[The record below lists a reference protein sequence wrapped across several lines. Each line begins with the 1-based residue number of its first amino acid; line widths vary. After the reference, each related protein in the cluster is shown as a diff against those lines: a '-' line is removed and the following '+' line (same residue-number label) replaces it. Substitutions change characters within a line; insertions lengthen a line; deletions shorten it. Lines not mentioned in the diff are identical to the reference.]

1 MFYTK
6 LAKILNSAQ
15 SRSLVLHGNIY
26 DLFFDGNQYVQLI
39 PYLNKKL
46 DNTNLIKIVYELNGP
61 VRLSEEDKNCLKN
74 AWLEWKTGFSLDS
87 FVLKNLKND
96 LKSKGPTET
105 DKIYQEFDQLL
116 KDSIGNPTMAL
127 EFLRQ
132 LSICSRKIIKN
143 KNLII
148 LIEAADLLLP
158 EANVSSLND
167 KQIHRISI
175 VTDWISDPEF
185 QAANDTVCFISE
197 SRSLINSKISKLPQ
211 ILTIEIGAP
220 NTQERKDYIEYFCQN
235 CETGWSGTNDELAML
250 TAGLSLQA
258 IQQMLKEAKH
268 SKQLN
273 HEMIVSKV
281 EEFIKSQLGD
291 DVVEFKKPTHK
302 LNDCVGFSKLKR
314 FIESEL
320 IPRFK
325 AEPEKALSGAAVA
338 GAIGGGKTYLFEAV
352 ASELNMPVL
361 VLKNLRSQWFGQT
374 DVIFE
379 SLKRVLEALDKVCI
393 FVDEADVQFGGIGD
407 ESHSTE
413 KRLTGKIQAMMS
425 DPKLKGRIIWLLM
438 TARIHKLSPDI
449 RRPGRVGDLIIPVLD
464 PEGEDRIDFIKWA
477 FKGIDCDLNAVDSW
491 LPKSYSAADFSSLK
505 SYLKSRVD
513 FSDLKSLVEDI
524 IPPAITDTRKYQTL
538 QALVNCTRKSLL
550 PVEDFSNELV
560 TVVENVR
567 ASGSIKVVKP
577 ITLNELRQNWAEEI
591 IRLESKGIK

>member
-1 MFYTK
+1 MFYSK
-6 LAKILNSAQ
+6 LAKVLNSAQ
-15 SRSLVLHGNIY
+15 SRSIVLYGNIY

-39 PYLNKKL
+39 PFLNKKL
-46 DNTNLIKIVYELNGP
+46 DNANLIKVVYELNGP

-74 AWLEWKTGFSLDS
+74 AWLEWKTGFSPDS

-105 DKIYQEFDQLL
+105 EKIYQEFEQLL

-143 KNLII
+143 KNLLI

-158 EANVSSLND
+158 ESSISSLND

-185 QAANDTVCFISE
+185 QSANDTVCFISE
-197 SRSLINSKISKLPQ
+197 SKSLINSKVSRLPQ
-211 ILTIEIGAP
+211 ILTIEVGAP
-220 NTQERKDYIEYFCQN
+220 NTQERQDYIDSFCKN
-235 CETGWSGTNDELAML
+235 IEHGWNGTTKELALL

-258 IQQMLKEAKH
+258 IQQLLREAKH
-268 SKQLN
+268 VKELN

-281 EEFIKSQLGD
+281 EEFIKGQLGD

-302 LNDCVGFSKLKR
+302 LSDCVGFSKLKR
-314 FIESEL
+314 FIELEL

-352 ASELNMPVL
+352 ASELGMPVL

-379 SLKRVLEALDKVCI
+379 SLRRVLEALDKVCI

-425 DPKLKGRIIWLLM
+425 DPKLKGKIIWLLM

-464 PEGEDRIDFIKWA
+464 PVGEDRLEFIKWT
-477 FKGIDCDLNAVDSW
+477 FKGIDCDLNAVNTW

-513 FSDLKSLVEDI
+513 LSNLQLLVEDI
-524 IPPAITDTRKYQTL
+524 IPPAITDTRRYQTL

-550 PVEDFSNELV
+550 PVEEFLKSDNGCTFDKAILKFQS
-560 TVVENVR
+560 VEK
-567 ASGSIKVVKP
+567 SM
-577 ITLNELRQNWAEEI
+577 TLDELRQSWAEEI
-591 IRLESKGIK
+591 VRLENKGIK